1 MTGLSDSFSRPIN
14 YLRIS
19 VTDRCN
25 LRCRYCLPEKGISLL
40 PRNQILSFE
49 EFATIAGVAAEL
61 GITKIR
67 LTGGEPLVRADL
79 PKLVEMLSKIEAIND
94 LSLTTN
100 GVLLSRY
107 ANGLK
112 QAGLTRVNISLDS
125 LKSDKFHYIT
135 RRSKL
140 KQVFN
145 GIEAAHKADLHP
157 VKINMVVL
165 RGINDDEITDF
176 ASLTLTD
183 GWHVRFIELMPFNQ
197 ELPFS
202 TQFIPASEIRERL
215 LNHFGD
221 LEPSPSPLG
230 NGPAHYFR
238 LPRAEGTIGFITP
251 ISQHFCVRCNRLRL
265 TASGRL
271 RACLLND
278 EETNLEPYLREG
290 TSLERI
296 RQLIRLAIQNK
307 PYCHQLTQGVTTT
320 KTLMAQLGG

>member
-40 PRNQILSFE
+40 PRNQVLSFE
-49 EFATIAGVAAEL
+49 EFATIAEVAAEL

-67 LTGGEPLVRADL
+67 LTGGEPLVREDL

-100 GVLLSRY
+100 GVLLSRC
-107 ANGLK
+107 ANELK

-135 RRSKL
+135 RRSKFR
-140 KQVFN
+140 QVLN
-145 GIEAAHKADLHP
+145 GIEAAHKANLQP

-176 ASLTLTD
+176 ANLTLTD
-183 GWHVRFIELMPFNQ
+183 GWHVRFIELMPFNR

-202 TQFIPASEIRERL
+202 AQFIPAPEIRGRL

-221 LEPSPSPLG
+221 LEPSPPPVG

-238 LPRAEGTIGFITP
+238 IPGAEGTIGFITP

-265 TASGRL
+265 TASGKL
-271 RACLLND
+271 RTCLLND
-278 EETNLEPYLREG
+278 DEIDLQPSLRDG
-290 TSLERI
+290 ASLEQI
-296 RQLIRLAIQNK
+296 KQLILLAIQNK
-307 PYCHQLTQGVTTT
+307 PYCHQLAQGVAAT
-320 KTLMAQLGG
+320 KALMAQLGG